1 MDESR
6 KPRIGPNGPS
16 PLERLR
22 QLVRDNPEEGEFLR
36 SQKEQLTGV
45 QIIAQIEA
53 RHGIHGLN
61 EQRLSD
67 FWRWLGRRK
76 AMEIADQA
84 VTDAREMFGT
94 KAATLR
100 DLHRW
105 LVDLITATGLEVGNL
120 SILAAMTS
128 EIRQIMQLDH
138 SVEKLSEAQKKKVDA
153 GLDAIFEECKTDP
166 KAVELYTK
174 FRDYVREAM
183 AQ

>member
-1 MDESR
+1 MDDSR

-22 QLVRDNPEEGEFLR
+22 QLVRDNPEDGEFLR
-36 SQKEQLTGV
+36 EQGEKLKAV

-76 AMEIADQA
+76 AMEYADQA
-84 VTDAREMFGT
+84 VTDAREMFSS
-94 KAATLR
+94 KAATMR

-138 SVEKLSEAQKKKVDA
+138 SVEKLTESQKKKVDA
-153 GLDAIFEECKTDP
+153 GLDAIFEGCKGDP
-166 KAVELYTK
+166 KAVELYSK
-174 FRDYVREAM
+174 FRDYIKEAL